1 MIPIHQRRGKQ
12 SKIQNWHTAIV
23 NIQRRGKQVK
33 YAELNFTDA
42 KMQKQGK
49 QSEIYKIE
57 KLQVSICRDE
67 ERKLKYTELKTC
79 RGQYGDP
86 KKAK

>member
-1 MIPIHQRRGKQ
+1 MPKCRKKG
-12 SKIQNWHTAIV
+12 N
-23 NIQRRGKQVK
+23 
-33 YAELNFTDA
+33 
-42 KMQKQGK
+42 